1 MAISAGADVRDA
13 IIGVPAD
20 RILRKNFGRE
30 VDTDLSTPEKE
41 FENHAFPFD
50 CVFENM
56 GWFRWIQAWAQYW
69 KERGD
74 DVSTLQEG
82 LVNSIVEPIAAYQIP
97 VITLD
102 QRNGREAICLIFEK
116 VNTGG
121 QPLNTFELLTAIYAA
136 DEFNLRDDWNGP
148 LDKSR
153 PGRHA
158 RILGSPRIDV
168 ISGVS
173 STDFLQACALL
184 HTREERL
191 EKERAGATGRDL
203 PQVSCNRDA
212 LLRLPLDAYKRF
224 TDAVEA
230 GFREAASFLHQQKVI
245 SERDIPYAP
254 LLVGLAATFAILRRE
269 AHIVSAKDN
278 DKIARWFWSVTLGE
292 MYGSATET
300 MLARDVPELVKWITG
315 SDQRPRT
322 LDDAFFQ
329 QDRLKSLT
337 TRRSAAY
344 RGVHALLMEQGCLDF
359 VTGKPTQLMTF
370 FKDGIDIHHVFPR
383 AWCRNN
389 DIPDNDVNTIINKAP
404 LSWATSKAIGGG
416 APSVYL
422 KRIEEQH
429 GFSPEELDEILRTH
443 LIEPQHLR
451 SDDFYAFFN
460 ARMESLGDIISHAMS
475 KPVVKAHGSNE
486 EERDTEEP
494 EGDDETEEF
503 NLIDLIRAGESD
515 SAEFKS
521 TLRTNLHTGQRD
533 KRMEDAVLKTL
544 AGFLNTQ
551 GGSLVIGV
559 SDEGTP
565 LGVEADGFPD
575 EDKMSLHLV
584 NIVNDRMGP
593 SAWATIHA
601 NFDDY
606 EDHRVMIIRCERSSS
621 AVYLKNGN
629 AEQFYIRTGPATAEL
644 SSAQLVDYI
653 KHRFQ

>member
-1 MAISAGADVRDA
+1 MFQTYPIALQQLLKDAHEGKLQLPDFQRSFVWSDDAIQSLIASVAKGYPIGAFLSLQTGGEVRFKPRLLEGVNGSRSSSPQELLLDGQQRLTSLYQALYSKRPVRTLNSQRNEVDRFYYLDIPMAISAGADVRDA

-344 RGVHALLMEQGCLDF
+344 RGVHALLMEHGCLDF
-359 VTGKPTQLMTF
+359 VTGKADAT
-370 FKDGIDIHHVFPR
+370 DDVFQR
-383 AWCRNN
+383 
-389 DIPDNDVNTIINKAP
+389 
-404 LSWATSKAIGGG
+404 
-416 APSVYL
+416 
-422 KRIEEQH
+422 
-429 GFSPEELDEILRTH
+429 
-443 LIEPQHLR
+443 
-451 SDDFYAFFN
+451 
-460 ARMESLGDIISHAMS
+460 
-475 KPVVKAHGSNE
+475 
-486 EERDTEEP
+486 RD
-494 EGDDETEEF
+494 
-503 NLIDLIRAGESD
+503 
-515 SAEFKS
+515 
-521 TLRTNLHTGQRD
+521 
-533 KRMEDAVLKTL
+533 
-544 AGFLNTQ
+544 
-551 GGSLVIGV
+551 
-559 SDEGTP
+559 
-565 LGVEADGFPD
+565 
-575 EDKMSLHLV
+575 
-584 NIVNDRMGP
+584 
-593 SAWATIHA
+593 
-601 NFDDY
+601 
-606 EDHRVMIIRCERSSS
+606 
-621 AVYLKNGN
+621 
-629 AEQFYIRTGPATAEL
+629 
-644 SSAQLVDYI
+644 
-653 KHRFQ
+653 